1 MSTTL
6 KFSLDAT
13 EFNGKRVL
21 VTGGTKGMGQA
32 LVTRL
37 AAGGARVATT
47 ARSAQSKTDGAELF
61 VQTDISTPSGGQ
73 KVVTETLASLG
84 GLDILVNSVGGSK
97 APGGGVLALGDADG
111 QDTLN
116 INLLAAVRLDRGFL
130 PSMLA
135 QQAGVIIHISS
146 IQRRF
151 PLYEATLA

>member
-37 AAGGARVATT
+37 AAGGVRVATT

-61 VQTDISTPSGGQ
+61 VPTDISTPSGAQ

-135 QQAGVIIHISS
+135 QQARDHSHFVYPT
-146 IQRRF
+146 
-151 PLYEATLA
+151 PLSFV